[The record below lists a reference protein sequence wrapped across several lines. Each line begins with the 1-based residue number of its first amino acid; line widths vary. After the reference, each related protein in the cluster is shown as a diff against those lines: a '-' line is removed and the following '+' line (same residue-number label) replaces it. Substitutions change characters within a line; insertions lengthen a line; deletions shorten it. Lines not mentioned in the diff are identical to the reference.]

1 MRSAGQ
7 EDSPLLAVSLL
18 LPLVGPPGRRPPD
31 ANLLR
36 RGILRMLKDSPRD
49 AIEGAR
55 TATRFHADPGPAG
68 HAWAVSP
75 PVHHRGG
82 WWFRL
87 TAVGVESAVE
97 IAEALWADAR
107 LVPSAWRLGELE
119 HVGVAAIDAQQ
130 ATSPQNPP
138 TPNEQFA
145 VTFLTQAAFSG
156 RRRGAYDALP
166 ELRLLVRG
174 WRERWHAYFAP
185 DHPFDALLDPRG
197 ASTRRFT
204 DWLEEVIVDTTRLK
218 HGLGGLPG
226 TTRGSPP
233 IRVPT
238 VEGHFTL
245 TVQGSPCAE
254 RDALRAL
261 VRFAEYA
268 GTGRHRN
275 FGLGQTLASVP
286 GTEDDPDSWQA
297 LFARHRFGIRDRRA
311 ARSDTT

>member
-1 MRSAGQ
+1 MSADGQ
-7 EDSPLLAVSLL
+7 EGFPVIAVSLL
-18 LPLVGPPGRRPPD
+18 LPLVGPSGRRPPD

-36 RGILRMLKDSPRD
+36 RGVLRMLKENPAD
-49 AIEGAR
+49 ALEGAR
-55 TATRFHADPGPAG
+55 IAARFHADPGPAG
-68 HAWAVSP
+68 HPWAVSP

-87 TAVGVESAVE
+87 TAVGVASAVE
-97 IAEALWADAR
+97 IADALWADAR

-119 HVGVAAIDAQQ
+119 HVGVAAIDVER
-130 ATSPQNPP
+130 ATSAQDPP
-138 TPNEQFA
+138 AMEEQLA
-145 VTFLTQAAFSG
+145 VAFLTPAAFSG
-156 RRRGAYDALP
+156 RRRGAYDARTSLA
-166 ELRLLVRG
+166 LLVRG

-185 DHPFDALLDPRG
+185 DHPFDSLIDPRG
-197 ASTRRFT
+197 ENARRFT
-204 DWLEEVIVDTTRLK
+204 DWLEGVIVDTTRLG

-238 VEGHFTL
+238 VEGLLTL
-245 TVQGSPCAE
+245 TVRGSCAE

-275 FGLGQTLASVP
+275 FGLGQTLATVP
-286 GTEDDPDSWQA
+286 PTVKDGQSWQA
-297 LFARHRFGIRDRRA
+297 LFARHRFGVRH
-311 ARSDTT
+311 RSGNSATI